1 MGRRRVMGVVVIYAE
16 MPLPLVMG
24 GRVWV
29 FYCEQAIERPNE
41 RQSKQASWLVGWQ
54 VEGEWTGEGRMAS
67 KEVEGGGWK
76 LSEAAWSAGWSG
88 MVRSVVREGKAV
100 VRSVVK
106 QCRAARGLVGDGTG
120 KPLLG
125 ARSHG
130 ILNFCLLKLKT
141 ELYFPEF

>member
-1 MGRRRVMGVVVIYAE
+1 MASVGRVDGGGQNGVEGGRRR
-16 MPLPLVMG
+16 
-24 GRVWV
+24 RV
-29 FYCEQAIERPNE
+29 
-41 RQSKQASWLVGWQ
+41 
-54 VEGEWTGEGRMAS
+54 
-67 KEVEGGGWK
+67 K

>member
-1 MGRRRVMGVVVIYAE
+1 MD
-16 MPLPLVMG
+16 G
-24 GRVWV
+24 GG
-29 FYCEQAIERPNE
+29 QN
-41 RQSKQASWLVGWQ
+41 G
-54 VEGEWTGEGRMAS
+54 
-67 KEVEGGGWK
+67 VEGGRRWRVEIVEDG
-76 LSEAAWSAGWSG
+76 LAAGWSG

-100 VRSVVK
+100 VRSAVK